1 MNEETRVSERWDD
14 VAARRVRGVF
24 AAIAAVG
31 CALVLVA
38 CQPPGAPKV
47 TQVYETDEFKSAI
60 KVFEWPDKP
69 THVLALEIKD
79 RGVIRI
85 GLYEEFTPITVAH
98 FVECANR
105 GVYNDTLFHRVIKD
119 FMIQGGDPVTR
130 RRGPDTTRGHWGD
143 LSVADE
149 FVPIHLDRGVVAMAN
164 RGRAGSAASQFFIV
178 LSDQR
183 ELDGRY
189 TIFGR
194 VLSGMDVVNAI
205 AIAVISGILRYE
217 KMLCLCLVGTLAFS
231 TLAPSP
237 AYAADLL
244 EQDPS
249 SIEQPFAR
257 YRVRGQGR
265 LKVRVRDGRG
275 GEI

>member
-1 MNEETRVSERWDD
+1 MNDMNEERRVSERWDD
-14 VAARRVRGVF
+14 VAARWVRGVF

-31 CALVLVA
+31 CAVVLVA

-69 THVLALEIKD
+69 SHVIALEIKD

-98 FVECANR
+98 FVECVNR

-143 LSVADE
+143 LSVEDE

-178 LSDQR
+178 LSDRR

-189 TIFGR
+189 TGFGR
-194 VLSGMDVVNAI
+194 VLSGLDVVNAI
-205 AIAVISGILRYE
+205 A
-217 KMLCLCLVGTLAFS
+217 
-231 TLAPSP
+231 
-237 AYAADLL
+237 
-244 EQDPS
+244 
-249 SIEQPFAR
+249 
-257 YRVRGQGR
+257 
-265 LKVRVRDGRG
+265 
-275 GEI
+275 